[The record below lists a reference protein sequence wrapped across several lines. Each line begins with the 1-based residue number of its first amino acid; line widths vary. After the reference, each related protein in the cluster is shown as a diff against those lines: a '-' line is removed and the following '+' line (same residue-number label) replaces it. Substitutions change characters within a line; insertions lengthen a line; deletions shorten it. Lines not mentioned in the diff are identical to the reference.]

1 MTEPWAIILVLVA
14 TTLGSF
20 GPLFMKKAS
29 AEFRLHQKHLL
40 KNKHLLIALSF
51 YGLGTVLFIPALRG
65 GELSVLYPLVAL
77 VYVWVSLL
85 SVRFLG
91 EKMNPMKWLGIALI
105 LLGVTL
111 IGLGA

>member
-1 MTEPWAIILVLVA
+1 LPEFVGA
-14 TTLGSF
+14 
-20 GPLFMKKAS
+20 AS
-29 AEFRLHQKHLL
+29 T
-40 KNKHLLIALSF
+40 IAN
-51 YGLGTVLFIPALRG
+51 TVLFIPALRG